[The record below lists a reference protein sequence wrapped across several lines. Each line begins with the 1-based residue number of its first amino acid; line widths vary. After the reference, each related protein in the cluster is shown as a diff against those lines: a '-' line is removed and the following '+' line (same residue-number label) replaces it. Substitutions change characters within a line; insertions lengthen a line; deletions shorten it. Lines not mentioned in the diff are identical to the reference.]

1 MIAQAHQENPASH
14 EALSQLCIAY
24 WQPLYHFYRRYQLPS
39 QANADGEDLVQSF
52 FVWLIESNSIKY
64 AEEQRGRFRTFLLAC
79 FKQFLASHQQYA
91 KASKRRPVQ
100 PVLSLHEIAPE
111 RIVALDSYQSMTA
124 EQAFDYAW
132 ALEIVDRAMKRLE
145 DEWDRAGRRD
155 RFLALR
161 NLLAGNPEIRGR
173 DLATSLGMTEGAV
186 RVAIHRMR
194 KRFAELLRYEV
205 LQTSA
210 SPTDA
215 DEELKYLIEVL
226 RA

>member
-1 MIAQAHQENPASH
+1 
-14 EALSQLCIAY
+14 
-24 WQPLYHFYRRYQLPS
+24 
-39 QANADGEDLVQSF
+39 
-52 FVWLIESNSIKY
+52 
-64 AEEQRGRFRTFLLAC
+64 
-79 FKQFLASHQQYA
+79 
-91 KASKRRPVQ
+91 
-100 PVLSLHEIAPE
+100 
-111 RIVALDSYQSMTA
+111 MTA

-145 DEWDRAGRRD
+145 EEWDQAGRRD

-161 NLLAGNPEIRGR
+161 NLLAGHQEIRGR
-173 DLATSLGMTEGAV
+173 DLAISLGMTEGAV

-210 SPTDA
+210 SPADA